1 MIQIKINRKK
11 FLKLATAAIV
21 LPFLV
26 IWDNIVRRTI
36 KQHSINSKITL
47 PADVPSGITFYKSI
61 IVNNDDNDLKIFS
74 SLCTHL
80 GCKINKL
87 EDGKLICPCHGSHF
101 DSYGKVLKGPAA
113 TSLKKLNFKTDPKTK
128 EIIVFNA

>member
-1 MIQIKINRKK
+1 MIRMKINRKK
-11 FLKLATAAIV
+11 FLKLAAAAIV

-36 KQHSINSKITL
+36 KQRSINSKITL

-61 IVNNDDNDLKIFS
+61 ILNKDDNDLQIFS
-74 SLCTHL
+74 SRCTHL

-87 EDGKLICPCHGSHF
+87 EDGKLICPCHGSQF
-101 DSYGKVLKGPAA
+101 DPYGKVLKGPAA
-113 TSLKKLNFKTDPKTK
+113 ASLKKLNYKTDPKTK
-128 EIIVFNA
+128 EIIVFDA

>member
-1 MIQIKINRKK
+1 MIQLKINRKK
-11 FLKLATAAIV
+11 FLKLAAAAIV

-36 KQHSINSKITL
+36 KQRSINSKITL

-61 IVNNDDNDLKIFS
+61 IVNKDDNDLQIFS
-74 SLCTHL
+74 SRCTHL

-87 EDGKLICPCHGSHF
+87 EDGKLICPCHGSQF
-101 DSYGKVLKGPAA
+101 DPQGKVLKGPAA
-113 TSLKKLNFKTDPKTK
+113 ASLKKLNYKTDPKTK
-128 EIIVFNA
+128 EIIVFDA